1 MHLSRPRAIVS
12 IAVAAVVALTAAPSI
27 CGAVDFT
34 PDEIAQLKAGKTIR
48 QELPSSRKGG
58 FYGGSGYAVVNAPSD
73 TVWKALQDWDAYT
86 AMFPNTGE
94 TTELSRKGD
103 RSLLRM
109 KLGNSIA
116 SVLYHVEMTRNEEK
130 KILSFEM
137 VPSLPHDLDGVRGYW
152 RLFPQE
158 HGRTLIAY
166 VVAIRAPM
174 GLVNLV
180 GPELG
185 ARAVRILLGVPGY
198 VKKWVEGE
206 GRSRY
211 PR

>member
-1 MHLSRPRAIVS
+1 MHLVRSSAVSTFAFAAILAFGV
-12 IAVAAVVALTAAPSI
+12 TPSLA
-27 CGAVDFT
+27 GAVDFSSA
-34 PDEIAQLKAGKTIR
+34 ELVQLKAGKTVR

-58 FYGGSGYAVVNAPSD
+58 FYGGSGYAVVNAPVD
-73 TVWKALQDWDAYT
+73 AVWKALVDWDIYT
-86 AMFPNTGE
+86 RMFPNTGE

-109 KLGNSIA
+109 KLGNRVA
-116 SVLYHVEMTRNEEK
+116 SVLYHVEMIRNEEK

-137 VPSLPHDLDGVRGYW
+137 VPELPHDLDGVRGYW
-152 RLFPQE
+152 RLFPQ
-158 HGRTLIAY
+158 GNDRTLVAY

-185 ARAVRILLGVPGY
+185 ARAVHILLGVPGY
-198 VKKWVEGE
+198 VKMWVEGK
-206 GRSRY
+206 GRERY
-211 PR
+211 LR